1 MFIGPAI
8 VSLREGIEIAL
19 ILAIML
25 SYLIKTKQSDL
36 TKFVYAGALVAA
48 AVSVSVALLL
58 GLVWGY
64 FEGPELGVFEGIV
77 VIGAAVLLTT
87 MIGWMWHLGASI
99 SSHIQESM
107 SAQVTARRGLG
118 LGLLALAL
126 ILREGVELVLFTLA
140 LAIEDAPQTYLGVS
154 LGLGLAL
161 VIGLGVYRGA
171 LRVDL
176 KKLFRWTSVF
186 LVLFAAGMVAY
197 GVHELQEAGLLLIGP
212 LQLWNINPPLL
223 PDGSYPL
230 LHEDGLIGGLLKAL
244 FGYDG
249 NPSALEVVAYAAYLL
264 LAIMTYLLLKRRER
278 ISSPRQSPQTRTS
291 PSLTPEAKPQ

>member
-1 MFIGPAI
+1 M
-8 VSLREGIEIAL
+8 SLREGIEIAL

-36 TKFVYAGALVAA
+36 TRFVYAGALVAA

-64 FEGPELGVFEGIV
+64 FEGPELGVFEGLV
-77 VIGAAVLLTT
+77 VVVAAVLLTT

-107 SAQVTARRGLG
+107 SAQVTARRGIG

-140 LAIEDAPQTYLGVS
+140 LAIEDATQTYLGVS

-249 NPSALEVVAYAAYLL
+249 NPSALELGAYAAYLL

-278 ISSPRQSPQTRTS
+278 ISSLRPSSETHSS
-291 PSLTPEAKPQ
+291 PSPSPEARQQ